1 MAAIWEAQ
9 CFEHRALKAGRTG
22 VKFSAVKIRPRHLVA
37 HADTYVAAA
46 GCGVRLSVTTHPL
59 TFVGSTSFFTRG
71 VYTLEL
77 YIKYM

>member
-46 GCGVRLSVTTHPL
+46 GCGVRLSVHHTPTDLCRKHFL
-59 TFVGSTSFFTRG
+59 TRG